1 MTSHMEQIIRVQTIV
16 VMGVSGSGKSTV
28 ARALSARLAIEFID
42 ADWLHSPENIAKM
55 SAGHALSDDD
65 RFPWLHAVG
74 RRLQDEE
81 SHQRRS
87 VTACSALKR
96 SYRDVLR
103 LYVPDAFFVFLD
115 GTPAVVRARI
125 EARRHEIMSGSLL
138 DSQFAVLE
146 PLSSDERGMRVD
158 IRFRPEV
165 IVNDI
170 VAELSENDEPL

>member
-1 MTSHMEQIIRVQTIV
+1 MTSHPEATLRVQSIV
-16 VMGVSGSGKSTV
+16 VMGVMGSGKSTV
-28 ARALSARLAIEFID
+28 ARALSARLGVEFID

-81 SHQRRS
+81 SHQRSS
-87 VTACSALKR
+87 VTACSALRR

-103 LYVPDAFFVFLD
+103 LYAPDAFFVFLD

-138 DSQFAVLE
+138 HSQFAILE
-146 PLSSDERGMRVD
+146 PLDDDERGMRVD

-165 IVNDI
+165 IINDI
-170 VAELSENDEPL
+170 VAELSESDEPV